1 MNVLILS
8 LLAVVST
15 VGSVPAF
22 DQKPAGNP
30 TRIHACT
37 ILTPDVVAKF
47 TTATKIKVESAP
59 TEAPIGVN
67 GSQCD
72 YSGIALHIDPFAT
85 VTADRMRKSP
95 DREWAPIS
103 GVGETAYFH
112 NVKDAFA
119 EMFVWTGAHHFG
131 ILADVPAGTT
141 AEQLKPAMI
150 QVANLVAAKLK

>member
-1 MNVLILS
+1 MMNVLILS

-15 VGSVPAF
+15 VGAAPAF

-30 TRIHACT
+30 TRINACT

-47 TTATKIKVESAP
+47 TTATKMKATSAP
-59 TEAPIGVN
+59 TDAPIGVK

-95 DREWAPIS
+95 DKDWAQIS
-103 GVGETAYFH
+103 GVGETAYFQ

-119 EMFVWTGAHHFG
+119 EVFVWTGST
-131 ILADVPAGTT
+131 LNVDRVRRS
-141 AEQLKPAMI
+141 
-150 QVANLVAAKLK
+150 